1 MTKIKRGFRIRLYPN
16 NAQKEQIAVSFGC
29 SRWLWNNMLAM
40 QKERHDNEPSA
51 PYLSAF
57 SMNYLLKQL
66 KREYPW
72 LKDADSIA
80 LTGITENL
88 HNAYTRFFSGQ
99 SRFPKF
105 KSKKHEQSYISKC
118 VNNNIV
124 IIDAHHIRIPKLGSV
139 YFKTGKLP
147 HGRICSITI
156 RQKASGKYEASVL
169 CEYEEVDLPKTG
181 KTIGIDVGLKDFAI
195 LSDGTK
201 ISIPR
206 FDKESEERL
215 CHWQILASRR
225 LLSAKEAME
234 KNKDL
239 RLTDFKNY
247 QKARRMCAKIYEHV
261 ANQRKDYLDKL
272 STWLVKTYDVI
283 VIEDLKAKGMMHNHH
298 LSRAIANASWNMFA
312 DMLAYKCLSYGKKL
326 IRVNPGYTSQ
336 TCNVCGCVNNRM
348 GYNAYGWLKVREWD
362 CPECGSHHDRDI
374 NAAIN
379 INETGLAV
387 GLA

>member
-16 NAQKEQIAVSFGC
+16 DAQKEQIAVSFGC

-379 INETGLAV
+379 IKETGLAV

>member
-16 NAQKEQIAVSFGC
+16 DAQKQQIAVSFGC

-72 LKDADSIA
+72 LKDADSTA

-88 HNAYTRFFSGQ
+88 YNAYTRFFRGQ

-139 YFKTGKLP
+139 YFKAGKLP

-201 ISIPR
+201 ISMPR

-215 CHWQILASRR
+215 RHWQRLASRR
-225 LLSAKEAME
+225 LLSAKEAMK

-247 QKARRMCAKIYEHV
+247 QKARQICAKIYEHV

-374 NAAIN
+374 NAAKN
-379 INETGLAV
+379 ILNEGLRL
-387 GLA
+387 LA

>member
-16 NAQKEQIAVSFGC
+16 DAQKEQIAVSFGC

>member
-16 NAQKEQIAVSFGC
+16 DAQKQQIAVSFGC

-156 RQKASGKYEASVL
+156 RQKVSGKYEASVL

>member
-16 NAQKEQIAVSFGC
+16 DAQKEQIAVSFGC

-139 YFKTGKLP
+139 YFKAGKLP

-201 ISIPR
+201 ISMPR

-215 CHWQILASRR
+215 RHWQRLASRR

-261 ANQRKDYLDKL
+261 ANQRKDYLYKL
-272 STWLVKTYDVI
+272 SKWLVKTYDVI

>member
-16 NAQKEQIAVSFGC
+16 DAQKEQIAVSFGC

-72 LKDADSIA
+72 LKDADSTA

-88 HNAYTRFFSGQ
+88 HNAYTCFFRGQ

-105 KSKKHEQSYISKC
+105 KSKKHELSYISKC

-225 LLSAKEAME
+225 LLSAKEAMG

>member
-16 NAQKEQIAVSFGC
+16 DAQKEQIAVSFGC

-312 DMLAYKCLSYGKKL
+312 NMLAYKCLSYGKKL

>member
-16 NAQKEQIAVSFGC
+16 DAQKQQIAVSFGC

-72 LKDADSIA
+72 LKDADSTA

-88 HNAYTRFFSGQ
+88 HNAYTRFFRGQ

-201 ISIPR
+201 ISMPR

-215 CHWQILASRR
+215 RHWQRLASRR
-225 LLSAKEAME
+225 LLSAKEAMK

-283 VIEDLKAKGMMHNHH
+283 VIEDLKAKGMMNNHH
-298 LSRAIANASWNMFA
+298 LSRAIANAS
-312 DMLAYKCLSYGKKL
+312 
-326 IRVNPGYTSQ
+326 
-336 TCNVCGCVNNRM
+336 
-348 GYNAYGWLKVREWD
+348 
-362 CPECGSHHDRDI
+362 
-374 NAAIN
+374 
-379 INETGLAV
+379 
-387 GLA
+387 

>member
-16 NAQKEQIAVSFGC
+16 DAQKQQIAVSFGC

-88 HNAYTRFFSGQ
+88 HNAYTCFFRGQ

>member
-16 NAQKEQIAVSFGC
+16 DAQKQQIAVSFGC

-72 LKDADSIA
+72 LKDADSTA

-88 HNAYTRFFSGQ
+88 HNAYTCFFRGQ

-105 KSKKHEQSYISKC
+105 KSKKHELSYISKC

>member
-16 NAQKEQIAVSFGC
+16 DAQKEQIAVSFGC

-225 LLSAKEAME
+225 LLSATEAME

-283 VIEDLKAKGMMHNHH
+283 VIEDLKAKGMMNNHH

-362 CPECGSHHDRDI
+362 CPECGTHLDRDI

>member
-16 NAQKEQIAVSFGC
+16 DAQKQQIAVSFGC

>member
-16 NAQKEQIAVSFGC
+16 DTQKQQIAVSFGC

-40 QKERHDNEPSA
+40 QKERHDNESSA

-181 KTIGIDVGLKDFAI
+181 NTIGIDVGLKDFAI

>member
-16 NAQKEQIAVSFGC
+16 DAQKEQIAVSFGC

-124 IIDAHHIRIPKLGSV
+124 IIDAHHIRIPKLGTV
-139 YFKTGKLP
+139 YFRAGKLP
-147 HGRICSITI
+147 HGWICSITI

>member
-16 NAQKEQIAVSFGC
+16 DAQKEQIAVSFGC

-247 QKARRMCAKIYEHV
+247 QKARQICAKIYEHV

>member
-16 NAQKEQIAVSFGC
+16 DAQKQQIAVSFGC

-40 QKERHDNEPSA
+40 QKKRHDNEPSA

-57 SMNYLLKQL
+57 SMNYLLRQL

-72 LKDADSIA
+72 LKDADSTA
-80 LTGITENL
+80 LTGTTENL
-88 HNAYTRFFSGQ
+88 HEAYVRFFKGQ

-105 KSKKHEQSYISKC
+105 KSKRHEQSYISKC

-124 IIDAHHIRIPKLGSV
+124 VIDAHHIRIPKLGSV
-139 YFKTGKLP
+139 YFKAGKLP
-147 HGRICSITI
+147 HGRICSVTI
-156 RQKASGKYEASVL
+156 RQKAFGKYEASVL
-169 CEYEEVDLPKTG
+169 CEYEEVNLPKTG

-201 ISIPR
+201 ISMPR

-215 CHWQILASRR
+215 RHWQRLASRR
-225 LLSAKEAME
+225 LLLAKEAM
-234 KNKDL
+234 KQNKDL

-247 QKARRMCAKIYEHV
+247 QKARQMCAKIYEHV

-312 DMLAYKCLSYGKKL
+312 NMLAYKCLSYGKKL
-326 IRVNPGYTSQ
+326 IRVNPRYTSQ

-362 CPECGSHHDRDI
+362 CPECGTHLDRDI

-379 INETGLAV
+379 IKETGLAV

>member
-16 NAQKEQIAVSFGC
+16 DAQKEQIAVSFGC

-72 LKDADSIA
+72 LKDADSTA
-80 LTGITENL
+80 LTGTNENL
-88 HNAYTRFFSGQ
+88 HEAYVRFFKGQ

-105 KSKKHEQSYISKC
+105 KSKRHEQSYISKC

-124 IIDAHHIRIPKLGSV
+124 VIDAHHIRIPKLGSV
-139 YFKTGKLP
+139 YFKAGKLP

-156 RQKASGKYEASVL
+156 RQKASEKYEASVL

-201 ISIPR
+201 ISMPR

-215 CHWQILASRR
+215 RHWQRLASRR
-225 LLSAKEAME
+225 LLSAKEAMK
-234 KNKDL
+234 KNEDL

-283 VIEDLKAKGMMHNHH
+283 VIEDLKAKGMMNNHH

>member
-16 NAQKEQIAVSFGC
+16 DAQKEQIAVSFGC

-105 KSKKHEQSYISKC
+105 KSKRHEQSYISKC

-201 ISIPR
+201 ISIPV

-215 CHWQILASRR
+215 RHWQRLASRR
-225 LLSAKEAME
+225 LLSAKEAMK

-239 RLTDFKNY
+239 RLTDFRNY
-247 QKARRMCAKIYEHV
+247 QKARQMCAKINEHV

-283 VIEDLKAKGMMHNHH
+283 VIEDLKAKGMMNNHH

-312 DMLAYKCLSYGKKL
+312 NMLAYKCLSYGKKL
-326 IRVNPGYTSQ
+326 IRINPRHTSQ

-387 GLA
+387 GLS

>member
-16 NAQKEQIAVSFGC
+16 DAQKEQIAVSFGC

-72 LKDADSIA
+72 LKDEDSIA

>member
-16 NAQKEQIAVSFGC
+16 DTQKQQIAVSFGC

-72 LKDADSIA
+72 LKDADSTA

-312 DMLAYKCLSYGKKL
+312 DMLAYKCLFYGKKL

-379 INETGLAV
+379 IKETGLAV